1 MEITY
6 FSASVIFIAAFAVF
20 AILAFRAA
28 RRAKMEGGGDA
39 RGSDARPVIL
49 CSECLGATKLDAHR
63 LAECSSACALPP
75 A

>member
-20 AILAFRAA
+20 AILAFRTA
-28 RRAKMEGGGDA
+28 RRAKMEGGGEA
-39 RGSDARPVIL
+39 GRSEARPGSL
-49 CSECLGATKLDAHR
+49 CSECLGATNLDAR
-63 LAECSSACALPP
+63 RMAECSSACALPP